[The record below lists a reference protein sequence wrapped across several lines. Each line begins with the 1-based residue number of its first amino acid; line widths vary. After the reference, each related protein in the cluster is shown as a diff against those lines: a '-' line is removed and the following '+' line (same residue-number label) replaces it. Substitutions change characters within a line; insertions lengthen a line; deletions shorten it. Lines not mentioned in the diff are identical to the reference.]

1 MGIRWIFVAVVVL
14 GLASVFAELTF
25 PSKNLMV
32 GLAAIVSGITAV
44 LIGVACLVDA
54 YLRR

>member
-1 MGIRWIFVAVVVL
+1 MGVRWIFVAVVVL